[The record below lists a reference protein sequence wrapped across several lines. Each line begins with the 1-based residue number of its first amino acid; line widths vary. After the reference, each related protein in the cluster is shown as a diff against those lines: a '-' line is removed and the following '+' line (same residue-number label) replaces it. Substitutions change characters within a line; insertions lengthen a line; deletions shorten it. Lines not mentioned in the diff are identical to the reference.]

1 MLSRLEWVLVL
12 VISLLVVPTL
22 LWNGGSLY
30 GVCSTRFRHAQRL
43 VLPTPEAVGHMA
55 QALAATLLVLLP
67 VRMGASEATVH
78 VATALGVVGLLVYPT
93 YNLVKRNLP
102 GHGRGL
108 GLNNTSYANNLFDF
122 LLGVWAAVAIAS
134 CNGIPRARPD
144 APTLQLAIAAFVV
157 VLAVSVAL
165 MRRKRVPG
173 SCEAS

>member
-67 VRMGASEATVH
+67 VRMGASKATVR

-108 GLNNTSYANNLFDF
+108 GLNTTSYAYNLFDF
-122 LLGVWAAVAIAS
+122 FLGVWAAVAIAS
-134 CNGIPRARPD
+134 CATPRARPD